1 MRLLNSI
8 SLLSFVFIL
17 MACPSNRKSDLK
29 QIQAN
34 DMDLPNLNYV
44 GYEGID
50 FALSDLFDKEYTTDF
65 AFSGDDAMCRV
76 IRSLDLYFSVE
87 VFGAMDVVEFG
98 EEINQSSSDELN
110 IVQDFYVGKRVNSL
124 FDPTVSIKKEVPNSV
139 KFPGFI
145 QVVKGKE
152 YEYEEPTNYF
162 TATLKVGNQYYV
174 FQMIG
179 KAENM
184 GYLYDDFVDLLSSV
198 R

>member
-1 MRLLNSI
+1 MRLMTVI
-8 SLLSFVFIL
+8 FLLGYAFVL
-17 MACPSNRKSDLK
+17 MACPPSRKSDLK

-34 DMDLPNLNYV
+34 NMDLPDLNYV

-50 FALSDLFDKEYTTDF
+50 FALSDLFDKEYTSDF
-65 AFSGDDAMCRV
+65 AYSGDDAMCRV
-76 IRSLDLYFSVE
+76 IRSLDVYFSVE
-87 VFGAMDVVEFG
+87 VFGAMEVVEFSK
-98 EEINQSSSDELN
+98 EINQSSSDELN
-110 IVQDFYVGKRVNSL
+110 IVQDFYVAKRVNSL
-124 FDPTVSIKKEVPNSV
+124 YDPMVSIKKEVPNRV

-145 QVVKGKE
+145 QVIKGKE

-174 FQMIG
+174 FQLIG
-179 KAENM
+179 TADNM

>member
-1 MRLLNSI
+1 MRQWKYFLVLPLL
-8 SLLSFVFIL
+8 FML
-17 MACPSNRKSDLK
+17 MACPPSRKSDLK

-34 DMDLPNLNYV
+34 NMDLPHLNYV

-50 FALSDLFDKEYTTDF
+50 FALSDLFDKEYSTEY
-65 AFSGDDAMCRV
+65 AYSGDDAMCRV
-76 IRSLDLYFSVE
+76 IRSLDVYFSVE
-87 VFGAMDVVEFG
+87 VFGAMDVVEFS
-98 EEINQSSSDELN
+98 EEINSSSNDEIM

-124 FDPTVSIKKEVPNSV
+124 YDPTVSIKKEVPNTI
-139 KFPGFI
+139 KFPGVI

-152 YEYEEPTNYF
+152 YEYEAPTNYF

-174 FQMIG
+174 FQLIG

-184 GYLYDDFVDLLSSV
+184 GYLYDDFIDILSSV

>member
-1 MRLLNSI
+1 MRILK
-8 SLLSFVFIL
+8 SLLIIPLLFLL
-17 MACPSNRKSDLK
+17 MACPPSRKSDLK

-34 DMDLPNLNYV
+34 NMDLPHLNYV
-44 GYEGID
+44 GFEGID
-50 FALSDLFDKEYTTDF
+50 FALSDLFDEEFSTEY
-65 AFSGDDAMCRV
+65 AYSGDDAMCRV
-76 IRSLDLYFSVE
+76 ISSLDIYFSVE
-87 VFGAMDVVEFG
+87 VFGAMDVVDLS
-98 EEINQSSSDELN
+98 EEMNSVSNSELN

-124 FDPTVSIKKEVPNSV
+124 YEPIVSIKKEVPNTV

-162 TATLKVGNQYYV
+162 TSTLKVGNQYYV

-184 GYLYDDFVDLLSSV
+184 GYLYDDFIDLLSSV